1 MFLKYKKI
9 TYYNNYY
16 NLNLKSNL
24 NSFFNNKTINLKKN
38 YNFFFKS
45 IYNLL
50 LYNKIYT
57 KISLID
63 YYLYTIKKNYIYINI
78 INRRNGSIKLLT
90 YQYIYPSWMKLY
102 ITGNLINI
110 KKNIFSTK
118 LIVSNYID
126 NFYIKRYFF
135 LYSPLFI
142 IIYNQEQKKL
152 ITKIKSFKNK
162 ENFLNKHSFAD
173 FVYQLKSAKLCLF
186 KKFSLLKKKEK
197 KKNLW
202 KKIWLKKFKHNIYWI
217 KKYPY
222 NLIKKKLYNVIFNKN
237 IYIF

>member
-1 MFLKYKKI
+1 
-9 TYYNNYY
+9 
-16 NLNLKSNL
+16 
-24 NSFFNNKTINLKKN
+24 
-38 YNFFFKS
+38 
-45 IYNLL
+45 
-50 LYNKIYT
+50 
-57 KISLID
+57 
-63 YYLYTIKKNYIYINI
+63 
-78 INRRNGSIKLLT
+78 
-90 YQYIYPSWMKLY
+90 MKLY

-197 KKNLW
+197 KKNL
-202 KKIWLKKFKHNIYWI
+202 
-217 KKYPY
+217 
-222 NLIKKKLYNVIFNKN
+222 
-237 IYIF
+237 